1 MQRGDDGKSRYHEGQ
16 SHDGR
21 ELPREDYQQA
31 PRRRPLSQRA
41 LRFSFPFSCVLQ
53 QTIHPYPPFV
63 DHISSLSFIFFFP
76 LRTLGLNRHRLQTI
90 LGGLHG
96 GYLNASL
103 GTSALKALLLH
114 RVLLLVL
121 SLVGGDLDVVGVRQR
136 SLIGSPQILRD

>member
-1 MQRGDDGKSRYHEGQ
+1 MAASFLEKIISKLHEEGRYPKGLFD
-16 SHDGR
+16 S
-21 ELPREDYQQA
+21 
-31 PRRRPLSQRA
+31 PLSPVCCNKQ
-41 LRFSFPFSCVLQ
+41 S
-53 QTIHPYPPFV
+53 IHIL
-63 DHISSLSFIFFFP
+63 HLSIIYHHYEILLVVFLFP

-90 LGGLHG
+90 LGSFHG

>member
-1 MQRGDDGKSRYHEGQ
+1 MTASRDITKDNPTMAASFLEKIISKLHEEGRYPKGLFDSPSPSPVCCNKQSIHILHLSIIYHHYEI
-16 SHDGR
+16 
-21 ELPREDYQQA
+21 L
-31 PRRRPLSQRA
+31 LVVF
-41 LRFSFPFSCVLQ
+41 L
-53 QTIHPYPPFV
+53 
-63 DHISSLSFIFFFP
+63 FP

>member
-1 MQRGDDGKSRYHEGQ
+1 MTASRDITKDNPTMAASFLEKIISKLHEEGRYPKGLFDSPSPSPVCCNKQSIHILHLSIIYHHYEI
-16 SHDGR
+16 
-21 ELPREDYQQA
+21 L
-31 PRRRPLSQRA
+31 LVVF
-41 LRFSFPFSCVLQ
+41 L
-53 QTIHPYPPFV
+53 
-63 DHISSLSFIFFFP
+63 FP

-90 LGGLHG
+90 LGGFHG

>member
-1 MQRGDDGKSRYHEGQ
+1 MTASRDITKDNPTMAASFLEKIISKLHEEGRYPKGLFDSPSPSPVCCNKQSIHILHLSIIYHHYH
-16 SHDGR
+16 S
-21 ELPREDYQQA
+21 Y
-31 PRRRPLSQRA
+31 
-41 LRFSFPFSCVLQ
+41 
-53 QTIHPYPPFV
+53 
-63 DHISSLSFIFFFP
+63 SSVVFLFP

-103 GTSALKALLLH
+103 GTSALKALRLH